1 MNGFCGTFDTVT
13 QLVYIRYSYCSCRKQ
28 EVNVCLYGTEFN
40 KIKTE
45 ELKMKVYL
53 QFEGCLRIGYVNSL
67 NAVLSVGK

>member
-1 MNGFCGTFDTVT
+1 M
-13 QLVYIRYSYCSCRKQ
+13 
-28 EVNVCLYGTEFN
+28 CLYGTEFN